1 MNFQEYTEHRFD
13 HINKT
18 LLHYLPH
25 AKQYSERL
33 EQAMQYAVL
42 NGGKRLRP
50 LLVYA
55 AGETLGAP
63 LEHLNAAACAVE
75 FIHAYSLIHDDL
87 PALDNDDMRRGKP
100 SCHKAF
106 DEATAILAGDALHAL
121 AFEVLA
127 ENNYLSVQQRLV
139 MLRML
144 AQAIGYNGMVGG
156 QTMELELIHRKSNL
170 AELELIH
177 RLKTGA
183 LIQVCVQLGAV
194 AANADPAQ
202 EKQLKHYGDLLGLA
216 FQIQDDILDHQEDH
230 INPASSY
237 LAYTDLNNAKK
248 RLNELRKQALMIVD
262 KLGNNALPLRFLV
275 EYMII
280 S

>member
-1 MNFQEYTEHRFD
+1 MNFQDYTQQRFE

-18 LLHYLPH
+18 LLRFLPH
-25 AKQYSERL
+25 TKQCSERL

-50 LLVYA
+50 MLVYA
-55 AGETLGAP
+55 TGEALGTP
-63 LEHLNAAACAVE
+63 LEHLDAAACAVE

-127 ENNYLSVQQRLV
+127 ENKLLTSEQRLT
-139 MLRML
+139 MLRLL
-144 AQAIGYNGMVGG
+144 AKAIGYNGMVGG
-156 QTMELELIHRKSNL
+156 QTMELELIHRPSNL
-170 AELELIH
+170 RELELIH
-177 RLKTGA
+177 SLKTGA

-194 AANADPAQ
+194 ASNANPEQRKHLD
-202 EKQLKHYGDLLGLA
+202 HYGDLLGLA
-216 FQIQDDILDHQEDH
+216 FQIQDDIHDHQDDGK
-230 INPASSY
+230 NPASSY
-237 LAYTDLNNAKK
+237 LAYTDLNSAKK
-248 RLNELRKQALMIVD
+248 RLNELREQALIIVD

-275 EYMII
+275 EYMIAP
-280 S
+280 